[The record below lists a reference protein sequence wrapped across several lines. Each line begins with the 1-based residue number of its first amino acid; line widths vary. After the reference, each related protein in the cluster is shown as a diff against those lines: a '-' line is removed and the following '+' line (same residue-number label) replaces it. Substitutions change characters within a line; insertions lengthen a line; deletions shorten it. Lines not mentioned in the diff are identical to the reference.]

1 MSFQNP
7 AGLWLLLGVPVLIV
21 IWLIRP
27 PYEKKVVS
35 STYLWQLSERF
46 MKKHLPL
53 HRLTRW
59 LSFLM
64 QLMLIVGS
72 AFYAAQPM
80 WNHGDRVDYLVI
92 LDSTASMQ
100 MVNADGMTR
109 YERAAQQIMTLA
121 GETSKGHTISILLAS
136 DVPEMILT
144 DAASAADVR
153 TALDSHPCGYG
164 SGSLSQTM
172 PLAQLFMDEHPGGRV
187 MLYTDQTVTETEG
200 LTLVSLNENEWNAAM
215 TGISVQQGTDGK
227 LMVSG
232 VVVSY
237 EQDVE
242 ISVGVKVDG
251 VLKDAAAIACAADE
265 PTAVSFIVNASA
277 YETIELYME
286 PKDALT
292 ADNIII
298 YCKPI
303 STPCSTLLVSQTP
316 LYLQNALTA
325 LDRGAV
331 DVVAAYSGQ
340 TGYDLYIFDGTAPAV
355 LPDDGAVWLI
365 DPASLPDGLQMMTA
379 SAVAAPILPGLTGGY
394 MQRSLLK
401 DAAFTSV
408 SVASH
413 SVATLDNRWETIL
426 TCGGNPV
433 LTAMQTKNGH
443 PLFVQLFDLHDSNLP
458 MQTDFLILLRN
469 MMTMAQPPLIDATLT
484 AVGESVQ
491 ITLPSDST
499 SAQVKSP
506 DGTAW
511 QAQDDELLIDQPGL
525 YSVTAG
531 NQMARLFA
539 AIPPEESTAQYADV
553 LTLTETENT
562 AHPQATSEMWTLL
575 AVLILLL
582 MLTEWRWYLHE
593 QS

>member
-72 AFYAAQPM
+72 AFYAAQPV

-100 MVNADGMTR
+100 MVNAEGMTR

-121 GETSKGHTISILLAS
+121 DETSKGHTISILLAS

-164 SGSLSQTM
+164 SGSLSQAM
-172 PLAQLFMDEHPGGRV
+172 PLAQLFMDEHPGSRV

-265 PTAVSFIVNASA
+265 PTVVSFIVNASA

-286 PKDALT
+286 PKDVFTSDLT
-292 ADNIII
+292 GEWTASWRTSEAGLMELKQIVQMQLAEVRAA
-298 YCKPI
+298 
-303 STPCSTLLVSQTP
+303 TPKIESPSVEDAEQVNDLDLHLILGAILLV
-316 LYLQNALTA
+316 
-325 LDRGAV
+325 
-331 DVVAAYSGQ
+331 
-340 TGYDLYIFDGTAPAV
+340 
-355 LPDDGAVWLI
+355 
-365 DPASLPDGLQMMTA
+365 
-379 SAVAAPILPGLTGGY
+379 
-394 MQRSLLK
+394 
-401 DAAFTSV
+401 
-408 SVASH
+408 
-413 SVATLDNRWETIL
+413 
-426 TCGGNPV
+426 
-433 LTAMQTKNGH
+433 
-443 PLFVQLFDLHDSNLP
+443 
-458 MQTDFLILLRN
+458 
-469 MMTMAQPPLIDATLT
+469 
-484 AVGESVQ
+484 
-491 ITLPSDST
+491 
-499 SAQVKSP
+499 
-506 DGTAW
+506 
-511 QAQDDELLIDQPGL
+511 
-525 YSVTAG
+525 
-531 NQMARLFA
+531 
-539 AIPPEESTAQYADV
+539 
-553 LTLTETENT
+553 
-562 AHPQATSEMWTLL
+562 
-575 AVLILLL
+575 L
-582 MLTEWRWYLHE
+582 MLADIAVRKLKFKRN
-593 QS
+593 